1 MRVTLLFIHVLII
14 IFLFVHTHPHRHL
27 TTITEASHHQN
38 KFAVNIFYIFT
49 LIRILLYHSASIIA
63 VWFSRQYGAG
73 VVRAS
78 GVLLIGELVELTTGV
93 LHQMTGSNPLQ
104 SGELYFLIALDFLFL
119 IALLMTFRLA
129 EKLSKHQRNFMQIEL
144 LAENSG
150 RMGNNNLK

>member
-1 MRVTLLFIHVLII
+1 MRITLLFLHVLII
-14 IFLFVHTHPHRHL
+14 IFLFVHNHPDP
-27 TTITEASHHQN
+27 TTSTNHQS
-38 KFAVNIFYIFT
+38 KFAPIIFYIFE
-49 LIRILLYHSASIIA
+49 LIRISLYHSASIIA
-63 VWFSRQYGAG
+63 VWFSRQNGAD

-78 GVLLIGELVELTTGV
+78 GILLIGELVKLTTEV
-93 LHQMTGSNPLQ
+93 LHQMTDSSPLQ
-104 SGELYFLIALDFLFL
+104 SGELYFLIALDFLLL